1 MEKLAP
7 FWDRPEFYSLDLY
20 GDEQAQPIENFI
32 PLYRRARQS
41 GWVLKAHAGEWGS
54 AQDVRQ
60 AVECLDLDEVQ
71 HGIAAAQDPAVME
84 LLRQKQVRL
93 NITPTSNRLLG
104 RVASLADHPIA
115 QLKRAGIPVTI
126 NSDDVLIFDSDVS
139 KEYLRLYKAG
149 TLTAEEL
156 DEIRQEGL
164 K

>member
-1 MEKLAP
+1 
-7 FWDRPEFYSLDLY
+7 
-20 GDEQAQPIENFI
+20 
-32 PLYRRARQS
+32 
-41 GWVLKAHAGEWGS
+41 
-54 AQDVRQ
+54 
-60 AVECLDLDEVQ
+60 
-71 HGIAAAQDPAVME
+71 ME

-139 KEYLRLYKAG
+139 KEYLRLYKAE